1 MNTIYFNRSCLVLLI
16 ICFSVC
22 VNAQQKIPGNYVG
35 VSGIG
40 ELNRLA
46 VGCGIEYERWLYTKN
61 QFALGAKVHYIFPS
75 KTINYLFSSNE
86 PLQKN
91 SQTHIMATSY
101 FFTSGEKETR
111 GFFLSFGFGAN
122 FIKWWQESLDP
133 SGNYYISTY
142 SEVSPG
148 FDISIGTQLK
158 ISDRNAFRI
167 TGGYESFLADK
178 YKELVNGNGVALL
191 YIKISIGF

>member
-1 MNTIYFNRSCLVLLI
+1 MKTIHLKRIYLSLII

-22 VNAQQKIPGNYVG
+22 VNAQKKIPRNYVG

-46 VGCGIEYERWLYTKN
+46 ISTGVEYERWLYTKN
-61 QFALGAKVHYIFPS
+61 QFALGAKAHYIFPS

-91 SQTHIMATSY
+91 SQTHIMATTY
-101 FFTSGEKETR
+101 FFTNSEKETK
-111 GFFLSFGFGAN
+111 GFFLSFGIGAN
-122 FIKWWQESLDP
+122 FIKWWQESTDQ
-133 SGNYYISTY
+133 SGNRFISTY

-148 FDISIGTQLK
+148 FDVSFGTQLK

-191 YIKISIGF
+191 YIKISLA